1 MMQARRAMTQ
11 ARHLVPTADI
21 NGQPTPD
28 MDAFIDVVRQL
39 PDGADV
45 RVRLVHF
52 ESSKSKVR
60 GQAY

>member
-1 MMQARRAMTQ
+1 MCVT
-11 ARHLVPTADI
+11 PTRCVLPTIDI

-28 MDAFIDVVRQL
+28 LDSFIDVVRQL

-52 ESSKSKVR
+52 ESNKSKVR
-60 GQAY
+60 WG